1 MAFRWLCPRHQGE
14 QPVEA
19 AEPCP
24 QSRANG
30 RRPARRIDDPPRAG
44 LEGSAVAADLHP
56 PALALAPRVCHLGGR
71 LQPGAG
77 GDGFGPQPGIEGC
90 PVEVPSRPLA
100 ANHEIVDLEL
110 RASPAA
116 EIALAGAVAPA
127 LKAIVQAEPAQQ
139 RPDPGRGGFADPGRP
154 ARRAVGKKN
163 VFDAGALE
171 GERQGRAGRPA
182 PMIRTSTALPRAA
195 IQVI

>member
-1 MAFRWLCPRHQGE
+1 
-14 QPVEA
+14 
-19 AEPCP
+19 
-24 QSRANG
+24 
-30 RRPARRIDDPPRAG
+30 
-44 LEGSAVAADLHP
+44 
-56 PALALAPRVCHLGGR
+56 
-71 LQPGAG
+71 
-77 GDGFGPQPGIEGC
+77 
-90 PVEVPSRPLA
+90 VPSGPLA

-139 RPDPGRGGFADPGRP
+139 RPDPGRSGFADPERP